1 MLHNETGT
9 NMQNFTKLVLISKAH
24 DYKRYVGRE
33 MTNHVISEDR
43 PLTAQEIEMLRVEPK
58 SIIEPEVA

>member
-1 MLHNETGT
+1 
-9 NMQNFTKLVLISKAH
+9 MQTNFTKIILISKPN

-43 PLTAQEIEMLRVEPK
+43 SLTAQEIEMLRVNPK
-58 SIIEPEVA
+58 DIVPDERA

>member
-1 MLHNETGT
+1 
-9 NMQNFTKLVLISKAH
+9 
-24 DYKRYVGRE
+24 

>member
-1 MLHNETGT
+1 
-9 NMQNFTKLVLISKAH
+9 MQTNFTKLVLISKAN

-43 PLTAQEIEMLRVEPK
+43 PLTAQEIEMLRVNPK
-58 SIIEPEVA
+58 DIVPDERA

>member
-1 MLHNETGT
+1 
-9 NMQNFTKLVLISKAH
+9 MQTNFTKLVLISKAN

-43 PLTAQEIEMLRVEPK
+43 SLTAQEIEMLRVNPK
-58 SIIEPEVA
+58 DIVPDERA